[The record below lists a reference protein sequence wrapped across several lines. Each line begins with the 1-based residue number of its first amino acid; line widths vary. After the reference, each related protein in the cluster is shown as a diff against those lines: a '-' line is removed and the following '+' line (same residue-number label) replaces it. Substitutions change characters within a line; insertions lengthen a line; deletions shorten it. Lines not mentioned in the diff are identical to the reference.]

1 MKSSISIGN
10 EEQNESTSDVPQYN
24 ENQEN
29 LNVSVSSDQDIKKQN
44 KELDISIQLLNLKKE
59 IESLKKENV
68 TQKALIT
75 LIRNKT
81 EQN

>member
-10 EEQNESTSDVPQYN
+10 EEQNETSSDVPQDID
-24 ENQEN
+24 NQESRN
-29 LNVSVSSDQDIKKQN
+29 ISISSDTDIKKQN

-59 IESLKKENV
+59 IQSLQKENV

-75 LIRNKT
+75 LIRNQT